1 MAVINQAM
9 HTQSAP
15 PTPAALL
22 READARMTQALCNF
36 FQRSHAPLRAIAAQM
51 TPSAIA
57 TGQA

>member
-15 PTPAALL
+15 PTLL
-22 READARMTQALCNF
+22 READARMTQALGNF